1 MNRIKILLELAREEL
16 QVAELVLNN
25 HYYRACIS
33 RIYYGI
39 YHATQAVLESKQI
52 NPLTHRGLIQQFG
65 QNFIKTG
72 ELSKELSIILKS
84 AYDLR
89 QLSDYDE
96 TVDFDLEQAQKLL
109 TSAQYFIEQI
119 EIYLSKSVFQNTDES
134 S

>member
-1 MNRIKILLELAREEL
+1 
-16 QVAELVLNN
+16 
-25 HYYRACIS
+25 
-33 RIYYGI
+33 
-39 YHATQAVLESKQI
+39 
-52 NPLTHRGLIQQFG
+52 LIQQFG

-72 ELSKELSIILKS
+72 ELSKELSITLKS

-119 EIYLSKSVFQNTDES
+119 EGYLSEVAFQNTDES

>member
-1 MNRIKILLELAREEL
+1 LSFC
-16 QVAELVLNN
+16 QCV
-25 HYYRACIS
+25 S
-33 RIYYGI
+33 PSI

-52 NPLTHRGLIQQFG
+52 NPLTHCGLIQQFS

-72 ELSKELSIILKS
+72 ELSEELSIILKS

-109 TSAQYFIEQI
+109 TSAQYFTEQI
-119 EIYLSKSVFQNTDES
+119 EIDLSKSVFQNTDES

>member
-33 RIYYGI
+33 RIYYGM
-39 YHATQAVLESKQI
+39 YHGTQAVLESKQI

-72 ELSKELSIILKS
+72 ELSN
-84 AYDLR
+84 
-89 QLSDYDE
+89 DE
-96 TVDFDLEQAQKLL
+96 VR
-109 TSAQYFIEQI
+109 
-119 EIYLSKSVFQNTDES
+119 
-134 S
+134 

>member
-1 MNRIKILLELAREEL
+1 VNRIEILLKLARDEL

-96 TVDFDLEQAQKLL
+96 TVDFDLDQAQKLL
-109 TSAQYFIEQI
+109 ASAQYFTEQI
-119 EIYLSKSVFQNTDES
+119 EVYLSKFVFQNTDES